1 MELRTYRSK
10 IDGIEHLAMI
20 KGSIDTNSPTLVRM
34 HHLNIIAD
42 CLEDSKNPRSGLLKK
57 SLKIINKKQNGVIVI
72 IRQPQEK
79 IADLLFNENTQ
90 QNYSQKTLRNY
101 GTGAQILVDLGIK
114 KLTLLSNS
122 KKSII
127 GLDAFGI
134 KICGYKK
141 I

>member
-1 MELRTYRSK
+1 
-10 IDGIEHLAMI
+10 
-20 KGSIDTNSPTLVRM
+20 M

-42 CLEDSKNPRSGLLKK
+42 CLEDQQNPRSGSLQK
-57 SLKIINKKQNGVIVI
+57 SLKIINKNSNGVVVI
-72 IRQPQEK
+72 IRQPHEK
-79 IADLLFNENTQ
+79 ISDLLFKNSQ
-90 QNYSQKTLRNY
+90 QNNSQKTLRNY

>member
-1 MELRTYRSK
+1 
-10 IDGIEHLAMI
+10 
-20 KGSIDTNSPTLVRM
+20 LVRM
-34 HHLNIIAD
+34 HHLNIITD
-42 CLEDSKNPRSGLLKK
+42 CLEDKQNPRSGLLQK
-57 SLKIINKKQNGVIVI
+57 SLKIINKKQNGVVVI

-79 IADLLFNENTQ
+79 ITDLLLGQ
-90 QNYSQKTLRNY
+90 QSTPNSSQKTLRNY
-101 GTGAQILVDLGIK
+101 GTGAQILIDLGIK